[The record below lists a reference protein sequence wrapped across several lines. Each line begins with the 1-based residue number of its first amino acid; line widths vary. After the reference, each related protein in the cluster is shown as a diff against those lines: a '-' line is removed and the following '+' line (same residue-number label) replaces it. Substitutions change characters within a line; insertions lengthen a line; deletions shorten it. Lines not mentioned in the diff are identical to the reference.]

1 MTDVFINYRTGDG
14 EKTATL
20 IDQELSRRF
29 GSGRIF
35 RASKSIPPGQAY
47 PETLLTKLRQS
58 TVILAVIGPDWTNFR
73 ARLGNPEDWV
83 RKELLEAFTCELPV
97 VPVLDGRKTD
107 RLDKNDLPKEL
118 ARLADLQSIPFSTH
132 DAEAGLKSLGDLVAD
147 MVPGLRDLDR
157 DAASSLVP
165 DSVVNSIGDVSG
177 TAVQSRDFTGDVG
190 GTVIKGAGGP
200 VHTGQGDIYQNSRHV
215 SGGRQFSGNGM
226 TYFEGDH
233 HGDIQ
238 HRFGEPDRHEDD
250 GR

>member
-1 MTDVFINYRTGDG
+1 M
-14 EKTATL
+14 
-20 IDQELSRRF
+20 
-29 GSGRIF
+29 
-35 RASKSIPPGQAY
+35 
-47 PETLLTKLRQS
+47 
-58 TVILAVIGPDWTNFR
+58 
-73 ARLGNPEDWV
+73 
-83 RKELLEAFTCELPV
+83 
-97 VPVLDGRKTD
+97 
-107 RLDKNDLPKEL
+107 
-118 ARLADLQSIPFSTH
+118 
-132 DAEAGLKSLGDLVAD
+132 AD

-226 TYFEGDH
+226 TYFEGNH